1 MDMLSSLVV
10 TWSEDMDYGTRGCMA
25 VVGGAH
31 GASKYG
37 MESPGVH
44 RRRNALTGT
53 FLTILDEETGFRL
66 RKELFQGSLSKRQ
79 EVRIT
84 SNNPHV
90 FATCL
95 YKMLTMVL
103 DMYRDPGR
111 WSTTSRR
118 LAYAVSVTPLQLST
132 SARLFRNR
140 RGDSRLFVR

>member
-1 MDMLSSLVV
+1 
-10 TWSEDMDYGTRGCMA
+10 MDYGTRGCMV
-25 VVGGAH
+25 VVGGAR
-31 GASKYG
+31 GVSRYG

-84 SNNPHV
+84 SNNPYV

-111 WSTTSRR
+111 WSKTCIHCPTPCR
-118 LAYAVSVTPLQLST
+118 LRLSSKT
-132 SARLFRNR
+132 SARFVFRNSR
-140 RGDSRLFVR
+140 RIRDFLSD